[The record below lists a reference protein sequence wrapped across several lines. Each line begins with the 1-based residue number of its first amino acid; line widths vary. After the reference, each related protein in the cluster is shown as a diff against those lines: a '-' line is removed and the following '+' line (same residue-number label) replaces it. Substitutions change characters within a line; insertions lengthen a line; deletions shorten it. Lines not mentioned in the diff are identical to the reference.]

1 MAKRNNTRYKG
12 KFYNFNFD
20 EQKNETDLYLY
31 GEIVSSAD
39 WKWEEEDVCFQDFK
53 DVIDDM
59 QDSTTLNI
67 HVNSP
72 GGSVFASSAIVSL
85 LKSTKARGIT
95 INSFIDSLGASCAS
109 WIPLVADNVYIYK
122 NSILML
128 HRPMTSCQCANA
140 DEMEKQI
147 ELLNKIE
154 DSVMLPLYMDKVKEG
169 ITEDYIKD
177 LLKKES
183 WLTYDQILDIFDV
196 TLIEENQQEYVACV
210 DKDVMKNYINIPDN
224 IRDLLEKE
232 GNSLKVD
239 NKTEEH
245 DAIDHEAEVEE
256 TVEEVTETEEEIEA
270 EVEEVTEDNAEVEDN
285 SESEV
290 EQENEVETYEAE
302 PEPGA
307 EEEVD
312 HDVAEEEEH
321 LQKKLNASNEKVII
335 LNDKVQEL
343 ENKIKELEEIENKYN
358 ELKDKMEQLEVKDK
372 VEEKFAFYKDKFA
385 KFDALDKFKSDEVQN
400 LIKDCVTNEKSLSK
414 LNQMVVEMIDID
426 KHSRIVKPSISESSD
441 KLEDLIPNQE
451 SGLSSLFE

>member
-1 MAKRNNTRYKG
+1 MSKQKIKNK
-12 KFYNFNFD
+12 KFWEF
-20 EQKNETDLYLY
+20 KNIINEKADLYIY
-31 GEIVSSAD
+31 SEISS
-39 WKWEEEDVCFQDFK
+39 WEEDVSSDSFK
-53 DVIDDM
+53 KEL
-59 QDSTTLNI
+59 DSLGDISTINLYI
-67 HVNSP
+67 NSP
-72 GGSVFASSAIVSL
+72 GGSVSEGLAIASM
-85 LKSTKARGIT
+85 LKRHKAFT
-95 INSFIDSLGASCAS
+95 IANIDSMACSIASVIACACDKVVMPRNTMLM
-109 WIPLVADNVYIYK
+109 IHNALVGGFMYGNAKDFRKQADDLDKITESLRQTY
-122 NSILML
+122 L
-128 HRPMTSCQCANA
+128 
-140 DEMEKQI
+140 EKAGDKLTEEKLI
-147 ELLNKIE
+147 EL
-154 DSVMLPLYMDKVKEG
+154 MDAE
-169 ITEDYIKD
+169 T
-177 LLKKES
+177 
-183 WLTYDQILDIFDV
+183 WLTAQDAFDIGLCDEILSA
-196 TLIEENQQEYVACV
+196 QQEYVACV
-210 DKDVMKNYINIPDN
+210 DKDVMKNYINIPDD

-270 EVEEVTEDNAEVEDN
+270 GVEVEEATDDNVEVESEVEDN
-285 SESEV
+285 SEAEV
-290 EQENEVETYEAE
+290 ESENEVETYEAE

-307 EEEVD
+307 EVEVD
-312 HDVAEEEEH
+312 QDIAEEEEH

-358 ELKDKMEQLEVKDK
+358 ELKDKMKEIETKDE